1 MMQNKLSGTA
11 LDRIC
16 LLICPAFSLQC
27 ANASVPS
34 SGTAGKLGKEL
45 ILWLKSIKYRSLSVS

>member
-1 MMQNKLSGTA
+1 MTQNKLSGTT

-34 SGTAGKLGKEL
+34 SGTARTDPRQEL
-45 ILWLKSIKYRSLSVS
+45 IL